1 MDLLPKKTGAHS
13 PFGLFDHGFNSLMEG
28 FFFPLRGDGESQR
41 LMPRI
46 DVKETDSAYDVKAD
60 LPGMKKDDIELT
72 VHNGV
77 LSISATREDEHKE
90 EKDGE
95 LLRRERS
102 YGHYMRQIPLGTNID
117 EQHVHA
123 SFEDGVLQ
131 VTVPK
136 LEPVEAGKVK
146 VDINGFWNGSRK
158 EKVPP

>member
-1 MDLLPKKTGAHS
+1 MSLLPKKSGFRS
-13 PFGLFDHGFNSLMEG
+13 PFSLFEDDFSNLIEG
-28 FFFPLRGDGESQR
+28 FFLPMRGDAGSQR

-46 DVKETDSAYDVKAD
+46 DVKENDTAFEIKAD

-77 LSISATREDEHKE
+77 LDISATREDEHKE

-95 LLRRERS
+95 LIRRERS
-102 YGHYMRQIPLGTNID
+102 YGHYIRQIPLGNNID
-117 EQHVHA
+117 EKAVHA

-136 LEPVEAGKVK
+136 LDTVEAQKMK
-146 VDINGFWNGSRK
+146 VDIK
-158 EKVPP
+158 